1 MSKREKELV
10 SRIDELRGQIGGYRE
25 TLDAMSAMMT
35 AAIRQTGPMTI
46 QQEDI
51 RGIMDSGAFA
61 VGHYDAEAK
70 AYVLH
75 LPEGVKTD
83 GEDGEKPTCQQG

>member
-10 SRIDELRGQIGGYRE
+10 SRIDTLRADIGGYKE
-25 TLDAMSAMMT
+25 SLDAMSAMLT

-46 QQEDI
+46 KQEDI